1 MAEVKVGDRTVTIP
15 RFSGFKVVRAGR
27 IVKELTRKYPSVLF
41 DIASFTREYEE
52 RNSVRVTRAMAKLPR
67 YEQIGLTDRDFGD
80 KEFVEFPQSPST
92 PEQIAAVFPQIMEAA
107 ESEIVTLL
115 ALILAPN
122 SELADHDEAGDVDE
136 YLSKEG
142 KKLLHSADA
151 DQLVDVALVAVDVLR
166 DQFAKKID
174 EVGKLRALV
183 DPQAAATA
191 ARQAKKENSPESST
205 DSDAPTDGATDT
217 QRTASVGVS

>member
-27 IVKELTRKYPSVLF
+27 IVKELTKKYPSILF
-41 DIASFTREYEE
+41 DIAAFTREYEE
-52 RNSVRVTRAMAKLPR
+52 KNAVRVTRAMAKLPR
-67 YEQIGLTDRDFGD
+67 YEDIGLTERDFGD

-107 ESEIVTLL
+107 EGEIVELL

-122 SELADHDEAGDVDE
+122 SELADTDEEGTVDE
-136 YLSKEG
+136 YLTKEG
-142 KKLLHSADA
+142 RKLLHSSDA
-151 DQLVDVALVAVDVLR
+151 DQLVDVALVAVEVLR
-166 DQFAKKID
+166 DQFSKKMD

-183 DPQAAATA
+183 DPQAAAA
-191 ARQAKKENSPESST
+191 AMREAKKNSPESST
-205 DSDAPTDGATDT
+205 DSPAHTDGATDERST
-217 QRTASVGVS
+217 EPLGVS